1 MEEKEELTIEY
12 PFDRFDKGAG
22 GGYHV
27 HRGHDGW
34 CMRYGS
40 NDNRRTRH
48 YDGFGKTKDEREGK
62 TTHLSITEDE
72 IERHIVIARREAR
85 NAEARLRNLEKL
97 NFELCMRRQIRGERE
112 HFSDDEQYLTVSSA
126 D

>member
-1 MEEKEELTIEY
+1 MEENKEITIEY
-12 PFDRFDKGAG
+12 PLDKLFKGANAG
-22 GGYHV
+22 LHV
-27 HRGHDGW
+27 HRNNDGGW
-34 CMRYGS
+34 CMRYGP
-40 NDNRRTRH
+40 NDNPRTRH
-48 YDGFGKTKDEREGK
+48 YDGFGKTKHEREGK

-97 NFELCMRRQIRGERE
+97 NFELGMHRANTRQHWEPGPTDCEN
-112 HFSDDEQYLTVSSA
+112 SSA

>member
-1 MEEKEELTIEY
+1 MEEREEITIEF
-12 PFDRFDKGAG
+12 PFDKLFNGAG
-22 GGYHV
+22 QGYHV

-34 CMRYGS
+34 CMRYGP
-40 NDNRRTRH
+40 NDNPRTRH
-48 YDGFGKTKDEREGK
+48 YDGFGKTEDEREGK

-97 NFELCMRRQIRGERE
+97 NFELGMHRANTRQHWEPGPAIIR
-112 HFSDDEQYLTVSSA
+112 DSSA